1 MYRRKRLISWR
12 DKQEDQL
19 NLLMIQ
25 EQKMKEAKNMW
36 YTTIKWEEKC
46 SSSMMNHLVTMYFWR
61 FTQNING
68 EKVNI
73 LINLRCELSI
83 YSNIYFVQ
91 NTKNNKSMAQFLKGK
106 KKQPNSQSTN
116 YKYLNG
122 FASQEYT
129 G

>member
-19 NLLMIQ
+19 NLLMIH

-46 SSSMMNHLVTMYFWR
+46 SSSMMNHLVAMYFWR

-106 KKQPNSQSTN
+106 KKT
-116 YKYLNG
+116 
-122 FASQEYT
+122 T
-129 G
+129 